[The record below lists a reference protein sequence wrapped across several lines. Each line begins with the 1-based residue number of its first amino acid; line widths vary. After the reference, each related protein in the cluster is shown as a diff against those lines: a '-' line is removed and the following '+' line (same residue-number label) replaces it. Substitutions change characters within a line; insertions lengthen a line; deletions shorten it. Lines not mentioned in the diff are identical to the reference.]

1 MYRAFNLSYSKL
13 FSTKFNRIW
22 DTFIETDTYQVSVE
36 GYRDTYLGIVI
47 HIISLIRNDI
57 QPYDLAMLIYN
68 IYLHVNEC

>member
-22 DTFIETDTYQVSVE
+22 DTFIKTDTYQVSVE